1 MLFDFSRHRSPSF
14 EHAFSFLQECV
25 HAFLLVFGRK
35 QEIEALAF
43 HGQAFRQRR
52 LESLEHR
59 LLGQANRKRRLGGDL
74 PGDALRD
81 LDRHLGRHDLVDDAE
96 LVGALGAH
104 RGARQHDLHRDVLAG
119 GARPA
124 LGPASARDDA
134 QVDLRLAEARA
145 VAGDDQVTHQRH
157 LAAAAQRV
165 AVDRRDQRLL
175 DAGERRPAARLIAQ
189 ELVDPYGRVADDLRI
204 SVTDRCNFRCIYCM
218 PAEGLKWLAREDILR
233 FEEIVRLARIF
244 VERYGVRTI
253 RITGGEP
260 LVRVK
265 LEELIG
271 MINAIDP
278 TLDITMTTNGV
289 LLRQKAQALKD
300 AGLKRINISLD
311 TLRMDTFKDMA
322 RSEAFERVMDG
333 ITASREAGLWPIK
346 LNMVVMSGHND
357 DEVVDFARLARSE
370 GYEVR
375 FIEFMPLDGDNIWT
389 NGQVVPSRR
398 IQEQIED
405 LFPLEPVVDTR
416 PGPATRYRFADG
428 AVGGVG
434 FISSVS
440 QAFCTTCNRVR
451 LTAEGG
457 LRTCLFSLHETPL
470 RDLMR
475 SGVSDDHLGSV
486 IEAAIWRKEEGHLIN
501 KPGFIKPAK
510 SMSQIGG

>member
-1 MLFDFSRHRSPSF
+1 M
-14 EHAFSFLQECV
+14 
-25 HAFLLVFGRK
+25 
-35 QEIEALAF
+35 
-43 HGQAFRQRR
+43 QRR
-52 LESLEHR
+52 L
-59 LLGQANRKRRLGGDL
+59 
-74 PGDALRD
+74 
-81 LDRHLGRHDLVDDAE
+81 LD
-96 LVGALGAH
+96 
-104 RGARQHDLHRDVLAG
+104 
-119 GARPA
+119 
-124 LGPASARDDA
+124 S
-134 QVDLRLAEARA
+134 
-145 VAGDDQVTHQRH
+145 
-157 LAAAAQRV
+157 
-165 AVDRRDQRLL
+165 
-175 DAGERRPAARLIAQ
+175 
-189 ELVDPYGRVADDLRI
+189 YGRVADDLRI

-218 PAEGLKWLAREDILR
+218 PAEGLNWLKREDILR

-244 VERYGVRTI
+244 VTEYGVRTI

-289 LLRQKAQALKD
+289 LLRQKAAALKD

-311 TLRMDTFKDMA
+311 TLHMDRFEGLA
-322 RSEAFERVMDG
+322 RVDAFNRVMDG
-333 ITASREAGLWPIK
+333 INAARESGLWPIK
-346 LNMVVMSGHND
+346 LNMVVMKGRND
-357 DEVVDFARLARSE
+357 DEVVDFARLAHDE

-389 NGQVVPSRR
+389 NEQVVPSLR

-405 LFPLEPVVDTR
+405 QFPLVPFNDQR
-416 PGPATRYRFADG
+416 PGPATRFAFADG
-428 AVGGVG
+428 APGGVG

-440 QAFCTTCNRVR
+440 QAFCTSCNRVR

-475 SGVSDDHLGSV
+475 SGVSDEKLGSV
-486 IEAAIWRKEEGHLIN
+486 IESAIWRKEEGHLIN